1 MTNKKL
7 IPLFFFLLSQGVC
20 AQVFETHLLSLSGS
34 LPKGITSDRVCV
46 IIHQTPEVE
55 NQMMVQ
61 KLHLNLRA
69 MGIDAMY
76 YLNYNQFY
84 GGQDVYRKTFAVL
97 RKREI
102 KVLMFLEVYAQGFT
116 LTLATMGTTQS
127 VDFNTKAW
135 QAKGQTINEVLIRL
149 ANKMKTLDL
158 PYSNYLIPERPEF
171 KTQIRLFNGT
181 HFPRYPSQL
190 KRFPLVV
197 SLFSPLSIDEDLLNE
212 DQLSYFIKY
221 NERVAEKNKQIQEI
235 FSDYPYEVEFLE
247 DQSDAEFLKQRYQY
261 VLRYAYMPGEKL
273 RKSLGY
279 ALDATQTQYIS
290 TIPIEGNRT
299 LKTMEKQKKVYKF
312 YIQKTA
318 NGDLYA
324 GRYYDADDTWEEA
337 LYNFKSL
344 MMMEFEK

>member
-1 MTNKKL
+1 MINKKL
-7 IPLFFFLLSQGVC
+7 IPLFFSVLSQGVW
-20 AQVFETHLLSLSGS
+20 AQVFETHLMSISES
-34 LPKGITSDRVCV
+34 LPQGITSDRVCV
-46 IIHQTPEVE
+46 IIDQTPEVE
-55 NQMMVQ
+55 NQLLVQ

-69 MGIDAMY
+69 MGIDAMKYLY
-76 YLNYNQFY
+76 YDEFY

-97 RKREI
+97 QKREI
-102 KVLMFLEVYAQGFT
+102 KVLIFLEVSAQEFT
-116 LTLATMGTTQS
+116 LTLARMGTTQS
-127 VDFNTKAW
+127 VDFKTKAW
-135 QAKGQTINEVLIRL
+135 QVRGQTINEVLIRL
-149 ANKMKTLDL
+149 ADKMKTLDL

-171 KTQIRLFNGT
+171 NTRIKLFDGT

-197 SLFSPLSIDEDLLNE
+197 SLFSPLSIDKNLLNE
-212 DQLSYFIKY
+212 DQLAYLTKY
-221 NERVAEKNKQIQEI
+221 NERVVKKNTRIQEI
-235 FSDYPYEVEFLE
+235 FSDYPYKVKFLE
-247 DQSDAEFLKQRYQY
+247 DQSDAEFLKNRYQY
-261 VLRYAYMPGEKL
+261 VLRYAYMPGEEL

-290 TIPIEGNRT
+290 TIPVEGNRT
-299 LKTMEKQKKVYKF
+299 LKTMKKQQNVYKF

-344 MMMEFEK
+344 MVMQLEK

>member
-1 MTNKKL
+1 
-7 IPLFFFLLSQGVC
+7 
-20 AQVFETHLLSLSGS
+20 
-34 LPKGITSDRVCV
+34 
-46 IIHQTPEVE
+46 
-55 NQMMVQ
+55 
-61 KLHLNLRA
+61 
-69 MGIDAMY
+69 
-76 YLNYNQFY
+76 
-84 GGQDVYRKTFAVL
+84 
-97 RKREI
+97 
-102 KVLMFLEVYAQGFT
+102 
-116 LTLATMGTTQS
+116 
-127 VDFNTKAW
+127 
-135 QAKGQTINEVLIRL
+135 
-149 ANKMKTLDL
+149 MKTLDL

-279 ALDATQTQYIS
+279 AFDATQTQYIS